1 MKDFL
6 HKLLVFF
13 SLFFVVGLL
22 LSYLSVYVNPQTVS
36 IVALFGLAYPY
47 FLFINVLFFF
57 YWVYRKRLSFLVPL
71 FAILLGWPI
80 FTTYFS
86 IGTSNHEV
94 ISKDIKLLSYNV
106 RYFNRYEWN
115 KNPQTAD
122 NILSLAN
129 KSNVDI
135 ICFQE
140 FILTNTKKV
149 SDTSVIKALKAF
161 PYHFINKR
169 KNLAIFS
176 KFKIL
181 DTVNI
186 KFKNSTSAVAFYAD
200 LKIGGQKIRVF
211 NCHLESNKFKREDYD
226 FINNLT
232 HNAEEKN
239 IDGAKGIIRRLM
251 YAFVKR
257 SHQAEMLNEMFM
269 NSPYKP
275 IVCMDMNDSPVSY
288 SYRKLNA
295 GLHDSFLEKGTGIG
309 TTYVGD
315 FPSYRID
322 YVFHHPDIECLSYK
336 RIKEKFSDHYP
347 LIVGFRNDF

>member
-22 LSYLSVYVNPQTVS
+22 LSYLSVYVNPQTIS
-36 IVALFGLAYPY
+36 FIALFGLAYPY
-47 FLFINVLFFF
+47 FLFINLIFFF
-57 YWVYRKRLSFLVPL
+57 YWVYRKRLSSLIPL

-86 IGTSNHEV
+86 VGTSNQEV
-94 ISKDIKLLSYNV
+94 ISKDVKLLSYNV

-115 KNPQTAD
+115 KDPDTAN
-122 NILSLAN
+122 NILELVKKEDA
-129 KSNVDI
+129 DI

-149 SDTSVIKALKAF
+149 SDTSVKKALKAY
-161 PYHFINKR
+161 PYSHINKK

-181 DTVNI
+181 NTENI
-186 KFKNSTSAVAFYAD
+186 KFEKSTSAVAFYAD
-200 LKIGGQKIRVF
+200 LKIGDQKVRIF
-211 NCHLESNKFKREDYD
+211 NCHLESNRFKREDYD
-226 FINNLT
+226 FINNIRQ
-232 HNAEEKN
+232 NAEDKN
-239 IDGAKGIIRRLM
+239 IDGARGIIKRLM

-257 SHQAEMLNEMFM
+257 ANQSEMLNEMFL
-269 NSPYKP
+269 NSPHKAL
-275 IVCMDMNDSPVSY
+275 VCMDMNDTPVSY
-288 SYRKLNA
+288 TYKTLSSNYK
-295 GLHDSFLEKGTGIG
+295 DSFLDKGTGIG

-322 YVFHHPDIECLSYK
+322 YVFHHPDIECLSYR
-336 RIKEKFSDHYP
+336 RIKKKYSDHYP
-347 LIVGFRNDF
+347 LIVGFRRDF